1 MYVYVSF
8 FSCKSIGILLCTFL
22 HACAQVFTRLQKLQL
37 CTSHMA
43 MLKTLDVA
51 AEGHD
56 EKVFD
61 WQDTHIYCSFNC
73 VIFFVVPSEYG
84 FTPT

>member
-1 MYVYVSF
+1 MHVRVCEF
-8 FSCKSIGILLCTFL
+8 FSCKSIGTLLCTFL

-61 WQDTHIYCSFNC
+61 WQDTQKENAVTTQQPNVHSR
-73 VIFFVVPSEYG
+73 V
-84 FTPT
+84 